1 MENSPTIRLATRGSP
16 LALAQAEFVATRLRA
31 ASPCLAVELVVVRT
45 EADRAP
51 ERPLRAFGDKA
62 VFVREVEA
70 ELAAGRADAA
80 VHSLK
85 DMPAELAPPFVLAAV
100 PAREDPHDVLVAR
113 GGALRLDLLPPRVR
127 VATSSLRRRGQIL
140 HHRPD
145 VQIVEIRGNVDTR
158 LRKLADGQAD
168 ALVLAK
174 AGLIRLGHPRAAFR
188 VIAAEVVVPAPCQ
201 GALAI
206 EAPADSPW
214 LPLLGSIDDPAARL
228 ACEAEREF
236 VRQIGADCHTPVG
249 CLCEVTGEALRL
261 RAAVCAPDGVRLL
274 RIEKKAAR
282 ADAGAAARQAATELL
297 ACGAGRI
304 MELAR
309 QSAARGEEGHA

>member
-1 MENSPTIRLATRGSP
+1 METPPTIRLATRGSP
-16 LALAQAEFVATRLRA
+16 LALAQAEFVAARLRA
-31 ASPCLAVELVVVRT
+31 VSPGLAVELVVVRT

-62 VFVREVEA
+62 VFIREVEA
-70 ELAAGRADAA
+70 ALAAGRADGA

-100 PAREDPHDVLVAR
+100 PTREDPHDVLVAR
-113 GGALRLDLLPPRVR
+113 AGAPRLEFLPPRAR

-174 AGLIRLGHPRAAFR
+174 AGLVRLGRARAAAR
-188 VIAAEVVVPAPCQ
+188 VLDADLVLPAPCQ
-201 GALAI
+201 GALAV
-206 EAPADSPW
+206 EALADSPW
-214 LPLLGSIDDPAARL
+214 RPLLGRIDDPAARL
-228 ACEAEREF
+228 ACETEREF
-236 VRQIGADCHTPVG
+236 VREIGADCRTPVG
-249 CLCEVTGEALRL
+249 CLCEVTGEAVRL
-261 RAAVCAPDGVRLL
+261 RAAVCTPDGIRLL

-282 ADAGAAARQAATELL
+282 ADAQGVLMEAGN
-297 ACGAGRI
+297 CGKVVC
-304 MELAR
+304 
-309 QSAARGEEGHA
+309 SWN